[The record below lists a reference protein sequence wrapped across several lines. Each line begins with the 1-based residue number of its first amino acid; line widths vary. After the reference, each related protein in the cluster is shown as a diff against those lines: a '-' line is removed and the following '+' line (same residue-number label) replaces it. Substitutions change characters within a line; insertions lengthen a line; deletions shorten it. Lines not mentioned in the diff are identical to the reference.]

1 MLRPAT
7 DDDLDHLLA
16 WRNHPQV
23 REMSLTQHEISVDEH
38 ASWWQRTRHDPTR
51 TVLVYVRHDI
61 DSGVVT
67 FFDIDRPDASS
78 ESPAAPSAS
87 VSASASWGYYL
98 DNAGLGQRGELLPAW
113 IEIQRQ
119 AKRYAFDE
127 LDLATLEGEVLES
140 NEAVRRFNR
149 RNGFAEVEREVRDV
163 GGEQVAVWRVRA
175 SRDRQAS
182 RDSRDSRDTERTQP

>member
-7 DDDLDHLLA
+7 DDDRDHLLA
-16 WRNHPQV
+16 WRNHPAV
-23 REMSLTQHEISVDEH
+23 REMSLTQHEISADEH
-38 ASWWQRTRHDPTR
+38 ASWWQRTTHDPTR
-51 TVLVYVRHDI
+51 AVLVYVRHDI
-61 DSGVVT
+61 DSGVVS
-67 FFDIDRPDASS
+67 FFDIDRSDASA
-78 ESPAAPSAS
+78 ESSPS
-87 VSASASWGYYL
+87 SASASWGYYL
-98 DNAGLGQRGELLPAW
+98 DNAGLAQRGELLPAW

-149 RNGFAEVEREVRDV
+149 RNGFAEVEREVRVV

-175 SRDRQAS
+175 SRNR
-182 RDSRDSRDTERTQP
+182 ERTQS